1 MPLFRSRGS
10 SFSIVFLAVIVVVS
24 VMHASAISLSSPT
37 LNRGSLK
44 RLSRRDSDPD
54 YQAFF
59 PNFHPTHLP
68 ADAKVEPLEQLDTE
82 RGRSVQNMF
91 IEEIVKFQPK
101 SFPEGRDSIYPGPE
115 SPVQVDKLPR
125 LYHVSNGKDID
136 EIHAFF
142 DVRRALMTTVIKGC
156 MIIPRVSSREQPL
169 EPVVIDGGVVDHV
182 MDIKG
187 GERRPMGSVP
197 IPPHCD
203 KIFVKSA
210 STSNPS
216 SQVPVGHHAP
226 LAQSN

>member
-1 MPLFRSRGS
+1 MPLFRPRGS
-10 SFSIVFLAVIVVVS
+10 SFSIVFLAVIVLVS

-37 LNRGSLK
+37 LNRGGLR
-44 RLSRRDSDPD
+44 RLSRRDSD

-59 PNFHPTHLP
+59 PNFHPRDLP

-91 IEEIVKFQPK
+91 IEEIVKLEPTL
-101 SFPEGRDSIYPGPE
+101 FPEGRDSIYPGPN

-156 MIIPRVSSREQPL
+156 MIIPRVSSPEQLL
-169 EPVVIDGGVVDHV
+169 EPVVIDGGVLDHV